1 MSKQKVTHKNGNKTK
16 LLVYLWQNKWLYLM
30 MLPAIAWVI
39 VFSYIPMGGITVA
52 FKSFNYMKGIFGSP
66 WCGLQNFKFMFM
78 TNAIWKIIFNTIFL
92 NVLFIVTGT
101 LAQLVLAL
109 LFCEIKNKMVKKV
122 TQSIAILPH
131 FISWAVIAMFLT
143 GFLNQNGIVNQILE
157 GMGKERLLSKFRQ
170 KAALISTF
178 LPVILRRQF
187 SVTIC
192 FPVVDVQ
199 FQCGDLACGTAYMA
213 AAIRSM

>member
-39 VFSYIPMGGITVA
+39 VFSYIPMGVITVA

-109 LFCEIKNKMVKKV
+109 LFCEIKNKMVK
-122 TQSIAILPH
+122 TLGGFIALALLAKPIDNFVEH
-131 FISWAVIAMFLT
+131 IVIKKTVEPGLD
-143 GFLNQNGIVNQILE
+143 
-157 GMGKERLLSKFRQ
+157 LLSN
-170 KAALISTF
+170 TF
-178 LPVILRRQF
+178 KSLSGKQNK
-187 SVTIC
+187 TKEN
-192 FPVVDVQ
+192 
-199 FQCGDLACGTAYMA
+199 
-213 AAIRSM
+213 

>member
-16 LLVYLWQNKWLYLM
+16 LFVYLWQNKWLYLM

-157 GMGKERLLSKFRQ
+157 KKASNFIQ
-170 KAALISTF
+170 KQDIGGGSLYF
-178 LPVILRRQF
+178 
-187 SVTIC
+187 
-192 FPVVDVQ
+192 
-199 FQCGDLACGTAYMA
+199 
-213 AAIRSM
+213 